1 MRILSTAIVSGA
13 LGLVLMSHVVDA
25 QELTRYRTF
34 ELKSSVASVLTATGA
49 PATQVKTV
57 HQRPVVMQDLEWRPS
72 RWMPGL
78 ITASTDP
85 VDQIVFTFYDDQ
97 LFRIVVDYSH
107 DRTTG
112 LTEADLVE
120 AISTM
125 YGMPLVPTAKARA
138 HVPTPADADPGTII
152 AKWGDAA
159 HDIALYRTPSY
170 GATWR
175 LIVTDASIEM
185 LARRAEAQAQK
196 LEAIEAPQKE
206 LDRQMQ
212 ERERERAAAD
222 KARVVNKPA
231 FKP

>member
-1 MRILSTAIVSGA
+1 MRTLSAAIVSGA
-13 LGLVLMSHVVDA
+13 LGVVLMSHAVDA

-34 ELKSSVASVLTATGA
+34 ELKSSVASVLAATGA

-120 AISTM
+120 AVSTM
-125 YGMPLVPTAKARA
+125 YGMPLVPTTKARA
-138 HVPTPADADPGTII
+138 HVPTRAD
-152 AKWGDAA
+152 
-159 HDIALYRTPSY
+159 S
-170 GATWR
+170 
-175 LIVTDASIEM
+175 
-185 LARRAEAQAQK
+185 
-196 LEAIEAPQKE
+196 
-206 LDRQMQ
+206 
-212 ERERERAAAD
+212 
-222 KARVVNKPA
+222 
-231 FKP
+231 